1 MKSETMICL
10 SQMTAKPGKEKE
22 LEKALKALV
31 SPTLNEPGC
40 LAYELW
46 QDAKNPRSF
55 IMYER
60 FQNAEALE
68 AHVAIQHI
76 QHFIHN
82 AYKTCVESHWD
93 AEFHSLII

>member
-1 MKSETMICL
+1 MKPVICL
-10 SQMTAKPGKEKE
+10 SQMTAKPGNEKE
-22 LEKALKALV
+22 LEQALKALIA
-31 SPTLNEPGC
+31 PTLKETGC

-60 FQNAEALE
+60 FRDTGALE
-68 AHVAIQHI
+68 EHVALPHI

-93 AEFHSLII
+93 ADFHSLIV